1 MNPIDWV
8 VFLGFLTYVVWDGI
22 RRGRGTKTLEGYF
35 AGARSIPWWAAGL
48 SIMATQA
55 SAITV
60 IGTTGQGHDHG
71 MEFVQTYFGLAFAM
85 VLLSIFFVPMYRS
98 QPILTAYEYLERRFG
113 PGTRTLAS
121 LIFLVSRCLAFGV
134 VLYTPGVV
142 LSALLEIDV
151 VSTVL
156 FVGALTTIYTM
167 LGGVR
172 AVIAT
177 DVKQMVVIIGGLG
190 LVLVILLVEV
200 VPQFTFVGALEALGA
215 TGKLNA
221 VEFTADPDKGFW
233 NDKYNFWSG
242 TLGGLFLMLAYFG
255 ADQSQV
261 QRILTNS
268 SADESRKALLLSAF
282 AKVPMQAV
290 VLFIGVLLYLFYIL
304 NPGPLLFDPEHRAA
318 AQDPAIVTQFES
330 IQARYAQVQRTRLE
344 GARLI
349 AREGFDNV
357 PEDMVRDYQEAVA
370 QASGYREEARRLVH
384 LNKPEIQELSAEE
397 KDDESTPSD
406 TNYVFPHFILD
417 HVPVVLLGLI
427 MAAIFAAMMSSADS
441 ALNSLTS
448 SSIVDIYRR
457 WFNPDADE
465 AHALLASRLTTVFWG
480 VSATGAA
487 LLFQGTGS
495 VIEVVNKVGSFFY
508 GSLLGVFLLGLLMKR
523 AGGRAG
529 FLGMVGGMA
538 TVLLIHFKPFD
549 LFSGIN
555 VEFLWYNP
563 IGCLAVLAVGGVVT
577 AIESL
582 QRRV

>member
-8 VFLGFLTYVVWDGI
+8 VFLGFLTYVVWDGL

-35 AGARSIPWWAAGL
+35 AGSRSIPWWAAGL

-85 VLLSIFFVPMYRS
+85 VLISIFFVPMYRS

-134 VLYTPGVV
+134 VLYAPGVV

-151 VSTVL
+151 VTTVL
-156 FVGALTTIYTM
+156 FVGALTTAYTM
-167 LGGVR
+167 FGGVR

-177 DVKQMVVIIGGLG
+177 DVKQMVVIIGGLV
-190 LVLVILLVEV
+190 LVLVLLLVEV
-200 VPQFTFVGALEALGA
+200 VPEFTFVGALEALGA

-221 VEFTADPDKGFW
+221 VEFTVDPEKGFW

-242 TLGGLFLMLAYFG
+242 MLGGVFLMLAYFG

-261 QRILTNS
+261 QRILTNPT
-268 SADESRKALLLSAF
+268 ADESRKALLLSAF
-282 AKVPMQAV
+282 AKVPMQAG
-290 VLFIGVLLYLFYIL
+290 VLFIGVLLYLFYTL
-304 NPGPLLFDPEHRAA
+304 NPGPLLFDPQLRAA
-318 AQDPAIVTQFES
+318 AQDPAIATQFES
-330 IQARYAQVQRTRLE
+330 IQANYAQVQRTRLE
-344 GARLI
+344 GAITI
-349 AREGFDNV
+349 AKEGFDNV
-357 PEDMVRDYQEAVA
+357 PESVVLEFQEAVA
-370 QASGYREEARRLVH
+370 EASRHREEARRLVF
-384 LNKPEIQELSAEE
+384 LNQPDLRELSDEE
-397 KDDESTPSD
+397 KDEKGTPSD
-406 TNYVFPHFILD
+406 TNYVFPHFILE

-457 WFNPDADE
+457 WFRPDASE
-465 AHALLASRLTTVFWG
+465 AHSLFASRVMTLFWG

-487 LLFQGTGS
+487 LMFQGAGS
-495 VIEVVNKVGSFFY
+495 VIEVVNKVGSLFY
-508 GSLLGVFLLGLLMKR
+508 GSLLGVFLLGLMIPR

-529 FLGMVGGMA
+529 FIGMLGGMSVVM
-538 TVLLIHFKPFD
+538 VLHFKPFD
-549 LFSGIN
+549 WFSDFS

-563 IGCLAVLAVGGVVT
+563 IGCLAVLIIGGIVT
-577 AIESL
+577 LLKRS
-582 QRRV
+582 R